1 MEGLLM
7 QKELDKLNMRSRFMG
22 YLMENM
28 NGRVVDAN
36 IIELKGDKI

>member
-22 YLMENM
+22 HLIENM

-36 IIELKGDKI
+36 IIELKGGKI